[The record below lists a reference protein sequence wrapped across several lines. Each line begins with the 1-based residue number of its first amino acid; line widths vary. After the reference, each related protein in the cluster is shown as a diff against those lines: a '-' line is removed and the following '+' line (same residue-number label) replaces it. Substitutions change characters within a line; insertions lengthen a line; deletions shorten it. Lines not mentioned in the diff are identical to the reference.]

1 MKRFLPVIAA
11 LLAGTVALVAAN
23 LPNLPSTPQFAEA
36 NQIVGTLNAL
46 INQLN
51 GGTGYSG
58 TGQIV
63 SLGTSCYPAAA
74 ATPITCIGQRGQV
87 QFTGVTIAANALSS
101 ALVITDTNLI
111 GTSSTCT
118 ASFFA
123 SAWVTAGAQPYISSI
138 VPTANTL
145 TILLGNANPTT
156 AQASAT
162 VPIAFVCM

>member
-23 LPNLPSTPQFAEA
+23 LPNIPSTVQFAEA

-58 TGQIV
+58 TSQIV
-63 SLGTSCYPAAA
+63 SLGTVCTPAAA

-87 QFTGVTIAANALSS
+87 QFTGVTIGTSALSS
-101 ALVITDTNLI
+101 ALVITDTNLV
-111 GTSSTCT
+111 T
-118 ASFFA
+118 ANSICVANFYA
-123 SAWVTAGAQPYISSI
+123 SAWVTAGAQPYIQSI

-156 AQASAT
+156 AQGSAT
-162 VPIAFVCM
+162 VPIAFMCM